1 MEESKQENQN
11 QNAPLEIN
19 TNHDDDDD
27 YQEPEGLQ
35 KEGSH
40 LLSPKFRKSS
50 KYGIFGNFEPKGGD
64 QVRPPDLVYSYI
76 ADLFIVG
83 PSAYVLLYT

>member
-1 MEESKQENQN
+1 MDMDQDDLKTPLMEESKQESPNL
-11 QNAPLEIN
+11 PLQIN
-19 TNHDDDDD
+19 TDHDDDE

-50 KYGIFGNFEPKGGD
+50 KYGIFGNF
-64 QVRPPDLVYSYI
+64 
-76 ADLFIVG
+76 
-83 PSAYVLLYT
+83 